1 MDRRSIIKNAIPV
14 MILSLITACLLC
26 IQISIAKQTKST
38 LPYAIELRSERGLNL
53 NFDEISEF
61 LDNATG
67 VSVSKAMISSE
78 LSTQNISVNLRA
90 TDGNYAQIMP
100 VDIIR
105 GNYFFIEP
113 SPLQN
118 EFVVISDKLAVKF
131 FRSEDV
137 VGKSITV
144 NGETHSICGVYRS
157 DEAIM
162 SRISSNGLDTVY
174 LPYKSISEYEKLP
187 IHMLYVKKQTKFI
200 DSVVDEITQKLGKQP
215 MPDTMSNYNDSNT
228 IIGQAPKIT
237 LFFVGILTII
247 TLIWIM
253 VPHIAK
259 AYRFYKGDDKKSAL
273 IHMGIVFV
281 CIVVALFLL
290 KLVLFHLYL
299 PASILPND
307 NILDLKHYFELIVQ
321 AINKR
326 NGFLLYD
333 YYWNY
338 SFVAMR
344 FGMITATLSVV
355 TLLVTWICGAFLAK
369 HILEGNECEE

>member
-1 MDRRSIIKNAIPV
+1 